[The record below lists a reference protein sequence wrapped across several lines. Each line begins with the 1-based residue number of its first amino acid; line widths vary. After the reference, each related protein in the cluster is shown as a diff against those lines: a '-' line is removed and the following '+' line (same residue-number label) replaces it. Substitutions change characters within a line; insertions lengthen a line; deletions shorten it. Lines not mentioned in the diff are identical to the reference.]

1 MPPADVNA
9 DRTVSGMPDGL
20 WSMPQPT
27 VPAPVADVAEPV
39 QRLRLPASMRYRYTP
54 GTAPTRFLLGLKEK
68 RILGEKDPVSGEVYV
83 PPRGM
88 SPVVGLPTTEQV
100 ELPDHGS
107 LAAFCVVHIGFGV
120 NAPPTPFVSALVLL
134 DGAAVS
140 VYGTLLEIPIEEVRI
155 GMRVQAVWVDDDQLG
170 TTFENIKYWRPL
182 DEPDVPAETL
192 QGHM

>member
-1 MPPADVNA
+1 MPPADS
-9 DRTVSGMPDGL
+9 DRVVTPFPTGL
-20 WSMPQPT
+20 WEQPQPS
-27 VPAPVADVAEPV
+27 AVAGVTDVDEPV
-39 QRLRLPASMRYRYTP
+39 QRIRVPASMRYRYTP
-54 GTAPTRFLLGLKEK
+54 GTAPTRFLRGLADKK
-68 RILGEKDPVSGEVYV
+68 ILGERDPVNGDVYV

-88 SPVVGLPTTEQV
+88 SPIAGLPTTEQV
-100 ELPDHGS
+100 ELPDRGS

-140 VYGTLLEIPIEEVRI
+140 IYGTLLEIPIEEVRI
-155 GMRVQAVWVDDDQLG
+155 GMRVEAVWAPEDEL
-170 TTFENIKYWRPL
+170 TTSFENIRYWRPL

>member
-1 MPPADVNA
+1 
-9 DRTVSGMPDGL
+9 
-20 WSMPQPT
+20 
-27 VPAPVADVAEPV
+27 
-39 QRLRLPASMRYRYTP
+39 
-54 GTAPTRFLLGLKEK
+54 
-68 RILGEKDPVSGEVYV
+68 
-83 PPRGM
+83 M
-88 SPVVGLPTTEQV
+88 SPIVGLPTTEQV
-100 ELPDHGS
+100 ELPDTGS

-155 GMRVQAVWVDDDQLG
+155 GMRVQAVWRPDDELG
-170 TTFENIKYWRPL
+170 TTFENIKHWRPL

>member
-1 MPPADVNA
+1 MPPADS
-9 DRTVSGMPDGL
+9 DRIVSTFPTGM
-20 WSMPQPT
+20 WEQPQPT
-27 VPAPVADVAEPV
+27 GVAGVTDVDEPV
-39 QRLRLPASMRYRYTP
+39 QRIRVPASMKYRYTP
-54 GTAPTRFLLGLKEK
+54 GTAPTRFLRGLAEK
-68 RILGEKDPVSGEVYV
+68 KIMGEKDPVNGDVYV

-88 SPVVGLPTTEQV
+88 SPIVGLPTTEQV
-100 ELPDHGS
+100 ELPDTGT

-140 VYGTLLEIPIEEVRI
+140 VYGTLLEIPIEEVRT

-170 TTFENIKYWRPL
+170 TTFENIKHWRPL

>member
-1 MPPADVNA
+1 MPPADTDT
-9 DRTVSGMPDGL
+9 DRTVSEMPDGL

-27 VPAPVADVAEPV
+27 VPAPIADVAEPI
-39 QRLRLPASMRYRYTP
+39 QRIRVPASMHYRYTP
-54 GTAPTRFLLGLKEK
+54 GTAPTRFLLGLAEK
-68 RILGEKDPVSGEVYV
+68 KILGERDPVNGDVYV

-100 ELPDHGS
+100 ELSDHGS

-134 DGAAVS
+134 DGAATS

-155 GMRVQAVWVDDDQLG
+155 GMRVEAVWVDDAEL
-170 TTFENIKYWRPL
+170 TTSFENIRYWRPL
-182 DEPDVPAETL
+182 DEPDVPAATL

>member
-1 MPPADVNA
+1 MPPADVDA
-9 DRTVSGMPDGL
+9 DRTISPMPEGL
-20 WSMPQPT
+20 WSMPQPII
-27 VPAPVADVAEPV
+27 PAPVDEVAEPV
-39 QRLRLPASMRYRYTP
+39 QRIRVPASMRYRYTP
-54 GTAPTRFLLGLKEK
+54 GTAPTRFLRGLVNK
-68 RILGEKDPVSGEVYV
+68 RILGERDPVNGDVYV

-134 DGAAVS
+134 DGAATS
-140 VYGTLLEIPIEEVRI
+140 VYGTLLEIPIDQVRI
-155 GMRVQAVWVDDDQLG
+155 GMRVQAVWVPDDEL
-170 TTFENIKYWRPL
+170 TTSFENIRYWKPL